1 VNKDQTL
8 QEIEKV
14 AQDPFF
20 SEDSFPVRDSVRILL
35 ASLHV
40 GPNADKIARFLGLNR
55 DTVVRPRVKR
65 LRANGV
71 FQDCEIV
78 CEWDNKESGHMSLL
92 LDALVAE
99 GLIARTSV

>member
-1 VNKDQTL
+1 VSKEQTL
-8 QEIEKV
+8 QEIERIL
-14 AQDPFF
+14 QDPFF
-20 SEDSFPVRDSVRILL
+20 SEDNFPVKDSVRILL
-35 ASLHV
+35 ASLQV
-40 GPNADKIARFLGLNR
+40 GPNADRIARFLGLNR

-71 FQDCEIV
+71 FQGCEIV

-99 GLIARTSV
+99 GLVARTSV

>member
-1 VNKDQTL
+1 VDKDQAL

-20 SEDSFPVRDSVRILL
+20 SEGSFPVRDSVRILL
-35 ASLHV
+35 ASLLV

-55 DTVVRPRVKR
+55 DTVVRPRVR
-65 LRANGV
+65 HLRENGV
-71 FQDCEIV
+71 FQDCKIV
-78 CEWDNKESGHMSLL
+78 CDWYNKENGHMALL